1 MAYTRNSTTLL
12 SIFFTALV
20 LFSVR
25 TNAQPIHMSEA
36 NPPPPPTM
44 EELQN
49 IERELFFPELEA
61 DDDAPELSA
70 LPFDIR
76 GEAIREAA
84 LSLGAR
90 GGLAYRTYEIRL
102 ELETRVSYL
111 DKVFDFS
118 HLLIPAPSGLLIEPP
133 VISESLNA
141 LIINGDGQQ
150 AAVSDRVLDIISE
163 AKIVSSPKS
172 WRNYLERDWGEV
184 AFPPD
189 LLRPAD
195 EKEREQWK
203 RLVEQGWDQ
212 GVDQAEQIFESDL
225 NELVADYQGMVRY
238 RMLLTQNMVSPPY
251 AFQLDRGV
259 TGGGNNMRVGDRA
272 IHITGK
278 SELVSGTEKWHPANR

>member
-1 MAYTRNSTTLL
+1 M
-12 SIFFTALV
+12 
-20 LFSVR
+20 
-25 TNAQPIHMSEA
+25 
-36 NPPPPPTM
+36 
-44 EELQN
+44 
-49 IERELFFPELEA
+49 
-61 DDDAPELSA
+61 
-70 LPFDIR
+70 
-76 GEAIREAA
+76 
-84 LSLGAR
+84 
-90 GGLAYRTYEIRL
+90 
-102 ELETRVSYL
+102 
-111 DKVFDFS
+111 
-118 HLLIPAPSGLLIEPP
+118 IEPP

-150 AAVSDRVLDIISE
+150 AAVSDRMLDIISE

-184 AFPPD
+184 ALPPD

-251 AFQLDRGV
+251 ASQLDRGV